1 MRYRRTGLALI
12 TTASLVAAAC
22 GSDDS
27 GDADSTPAE
36 TAESSETT
44 GTSETSE
51 APVSAAP
58 SDTTLAEETEAEPA
72 TGDPIQI
79 GWITDA
85 TSVTRNTYYPEYEGA
100 RLYFEELNQAG
111 GINGRPVEILVE
123 DMKVDAELAV
133 TAATKLLENDDV
145 IMLAGGTIEGR
156 LPPIFDVVRAEGAPF
171 LTGHSARPD
180 MFPDA
185 PDPLLFTVGNV
196 FEAMTDARVKV
207 WPELFNPEFPDGGT
221 SACYIHE
228 SPAAVV
234 VCDRWLTEQAA
245 ATPEWQPGVIASAP
259 LQTTDFTPFVRPV
272 VDSNPTVFFDISIAS
287 HAIGVAV
294 TARNLGYVG
303 PIAFSM
309 TATPEPDID
318 EVIDQVGGEDIYAIS
333 NIVSIDETDVPEVQR
348 VLEAAEEHGT
358 ETAPSS
364 AMLNGWLMGM
374 VIADSLERCGES
386 CDRATLRDALEATD
400 LDTRGITGGNLT
412 YSPTD
417 HVGLRYW
424 TGYKYDTDQEV
435 LVRAIDGWITFDG
448 ATDLLAP
455 LGG

>member
-36 TAESSETT
+36 TAESS

-156 LPPIFDVVRAEGAPF
+156 LPPIFDVARAEGAPF

-234 VCDRWLTEQAA
+234 VCDRWLAEQAV